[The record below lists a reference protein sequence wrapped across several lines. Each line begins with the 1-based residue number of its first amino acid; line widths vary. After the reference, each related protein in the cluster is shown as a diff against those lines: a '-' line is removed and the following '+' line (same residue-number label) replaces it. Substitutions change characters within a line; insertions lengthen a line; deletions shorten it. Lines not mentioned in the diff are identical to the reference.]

1 MAAAYTARLVSLDW
15 DEVEGVPLLRWSGV
29 AGVAAVFSGRRG
41 GVSDGAYESLNLGL
55 RSGDDLGR
63 VAENRRRVCAAAEVE
78 PARTSSCHQ
87 FHSAVVHE
95 AAADPD
101 RPFDDTAV
109 VSPRGDGLV
118 TCLPGRAVVAFGS
131 DCVPVVVARADGSGV
146 GVCHAGWRGLLGGV
160 VEHTVERLGGG
171 ELRAAVGPCAGPDAY
186 RVDDDV
192 AVPLRE
198 RFGPAALRGPNAD
211 LAACASIALE
221 RAGVGSVDVAGLCT
235 ISDAERFFSYRRDGA
250 ACGRQAVIAHL
261 EAVDG

>member
-1 MAAAYTARLVSLDW
+1 MSLDW

-63 VAENRRRVCAAAEVE
+63 VAENRRRVCAAAAVD
-78 PARTSSCHQ
+78 PGRTSSCHQ

-95 AAADPD
+95 AVDEPD
-101 RPFDDTAV
+101 RPFDDTSV

-118 TCLPGRAVVAFGS
+118 TRLPGRGVVAFGS
-131 DCVPVVVARADGSGV
+131 DCVPVVVARTDGTGV

-160 VEHTVERLGGG
+160 VEHTVEALGGG
-171 ELRAAVGPCAGPDAY
+171 DLEAAVGPCAGPDAY
-186 RVDDDV
+186 EVGADV
-192 AVPLRE
+192 AGPLRE
-198 RFGPAALRGPNAD
+198 RFGEAALRGPNAD
-211 LAACASIALE
+211 LAACAARSRWSAPAWV
-221 RAGVGSVDVAGLCT
+221 RSTSPGLCT
-235 ISDAERFFSYRRDGA
+235 ITDAERFFSYRRDGD

>member
-1 MAAAYTARLVSLDW
+1 VSGGLSLSW

-29 AGVAAVFSGRRG
+29 AGVAAAFSGRRG
-41 GVSDGAYESLNLGL
+41 GVSSGAYASLNLGL
-55 RSGDDLGR
+55 KSGDDLPL
-63 VAENRRRVCAAAEVE
+63 VAENRRRLCAAAAVD

-95 AAADPD
+95 ADGDPG

-109 VSPRGDGLV
+109 SSPHGDGLV
-118 TCLPGRAVVAFGS
+118 TRTPGRGVVAFGS

-186 RVDDDV
+186 EVGADV
-192 AVPLRE
+192 AVPLAE
-198 RFGPAALRGPNAD
+198 RFGAAALRGPNAD
-211 LAACASIALE
+211 LAACAAIALE
-221 RAGVGSVDVAGLCT
+221 RAGVASVDVAGLCT
-235 ISDAERFFSYRRDGA
+235 MSDSERFFSYRRDGA

-261 EAVDG
+261 EAGDG

>member
-1 MAAAYTARLVSLDW
+1 MSLDW

-63 VAENRRRVCAAAEVE
+63 VAENRRRVCAAAAVD
-78 PARTSSCHQ
+78 PGRTSSCHQ

-95 AAADPD
+95 AVDEPD
-101 RPFDDTAV
+101 RPFDDTSV

-118 TCLPGRAVVAFGS
+118 TRLPGRGVVAFGS
-131 DCVPVVVARADGSGV
+131 DCVPVVVARTDGTGV

-160 VEHTVERLGGG
+160 VEHTVEALGGG
-171 ELRAAVGPCAGPDAY
+171 DLEAAVGPCAGPDAY
-186 RVDDDV
+186 EVGADV
-192 AVPLRE
+192 AGPLRE
-198 RFGPAALRGPNAD
+198 RFGEAALRGPNAD
-211 LAACASIALE
+211 LAACARIALE
-221 RAGVGSVDVAGLCT
+221 RAGVGAVDLAGLCT
-235 ISDAERFFSYRRDGA
+235 ITDAERFFSYRRDGD